1 MVRAEDLRKIEVDE
15 NGNNILIE
23 NGKNKKFNKM
33 KRDRNSLLTK
43 MDKHRLYKVFYLII
57 IK

>member
-15 NGNNILIE
+15 NGNNNLIE
-23 NGKNKKFNKM
+23 NGKYKKFNKM
-33 KRDRNSLLTK
+33 KRDSLLTK

-57 IK
+57 TK